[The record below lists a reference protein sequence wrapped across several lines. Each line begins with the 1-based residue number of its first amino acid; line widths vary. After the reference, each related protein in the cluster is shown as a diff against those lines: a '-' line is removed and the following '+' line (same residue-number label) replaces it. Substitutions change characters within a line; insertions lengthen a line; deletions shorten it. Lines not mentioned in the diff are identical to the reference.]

1 MDALAERILDTA
13 LDRAQVVGWNDLRLR
28 EVAGELGLPLTE
40 VLARFRDQDAIAD
53 AHFRRLLAAMI
64 APPAD
69 PAAFAILNPRERA
82 EAVMLRWFEAAAA
95 RRAVTIAMIQEKAWP
110 FHPHHWVPMIFNL
123 SRLIH
128 WVRDAAQLDR
138 GGMVRAFEEIG
149 LTDAFLVTLAA
160 FALDRSGDLV
170 ATRRTLASAL
180 RLVPLG

>member
-1 MDALAERILDTA
+1 MDTLAERILDAA
-13 LDRAQVVGWNDLRLR
+13 LDRAEVVGWHNLRLR

-53 AHFRRLLAAMI
+53 AHFRRLLAAMV

-69 PAAFAILNPRERA
+69 PAGFAILPPRERA

-110 FHPHHWVPMIFNL
+110 SHPHHWVPMVFNL

-128 WVRDAAQLDR
+128 WVREAAQLDR
-138 GGMVRAFEEIG
+138 GGFARMVEEVG
-149 LTDAFLVTLAA
+149 LTKAFLATLAT
-160 FALDRSGDLV
+160 FALDRAGDLA
-170 ATRRTLASAL
+170 ATRRTLAGAL

>member
-13 LDRAQVVGWNDLRLR
+13 LDRAQVVGWHDLRLR

-53 AHFRRLLAAMI
+53 AHFQRLLAAMI

-69 PAAFAILNPRERA
+69 PAAFAILSPHERA

-138 GGMVRAFEEIG
+138 SGPVRAIEEIG
-149 LTDAFLVTLAA
+149 LTDTFLVTLAT
-160 FALDRSGDLV
+160 FALDCSGDLA
-170 ATRRTLASAL
+170 ATRRTLAAAL